1 MKSMIL
7 LCVCTVLVLRLE
19 TSTGTTGTL
28 SVKGPHHHPI
38 YKYSC
43 NEDLSVTFK
52 GVDGKIEYFP
62 SNKKNASCNIKPVK
76 DHAKNFMI
84 SKECMST
91 QSFDLD
97 RTMQIAVYDENEGE
111 TIPTPMPVTPV
122 PPTSTTTTLAPLVSG
137 GHHIFEI
144 TCLALEKEGVERI
157 ALAETG
163 ITDIEQLH
171 NVYNEIDQVEMRFKE
186 GESLDKPDLSEV
198 YIGDRFFM
206 YLKYMGDT
214 RQYIIMPQSCTA
226 YKGTYRNEVKA
237 DKMDL
242 WAYNDHS
249 TDCLTNN
256 AKTYHVMENFKRFNS
271 TVVHAE
277 LLGFRFSSTLDGS
290 SSDVTISCTV
300 KICTSDTGPC
310 KTSCGILPDS
320 KRRKRE
326 TGTIRTHTVSK
337 TLQVRNKKFDSNDAG
352 RTSFSGGI
360 VGIISASILFHIL
373 RK

>member
-1 MKSMIL
+1 MIL
-7 LCVCTVLVLRLE
+7 IYVCTVLVLRLE
-19 TSTGTTGTL
+19 TSTGTL

-52 GVDGKIEYFP
+52 GVDGQIEYFP
-62 SNKKNASCNIKPVK
+62 SDKKTASCNIEPVK
-76 DHAKNFMI
+76 DHAKNFNI
-84 SKECMST
+84 SKECLST
-91 QSFDLD
+91 QNFDSD
-97 RTMQIAVYDENEGE
+97 RTMQIAVYDKNEGE
-111 TIPTPMPVTPV
+111 KMPPSPTPVNATPLTSATT
-122 PPTSTTTTLAPLVSG
+122 PTPLVSG

-163 ITDIEQLH
+163 ITDIQQLH
-171 NVYNEIDQVEMRFKE
+171 NVYNEVDQVEMRFKE
-186 GESLDKPDLSEV
+186 GENLDKPDLSEV

-226 YKGTYRNEVKA
+226 YKGTYRNEVNA
-237 DKMDL
+237 DKMEL
-242 WAYNDHS
+242 WAYNDNS

-256 AKTYHVMENFKRFNS
+256 AKTYHVMENFRRFSS

-300 KICTSDTGPC
+300 KICTSATGPC
-310 KTSCGILPDS
+310 KSSCGILQDS